1 MFVRFSNQEDIN
13 TFTESATNTAG
24 GQRLTDGS
32 QILTA
37 IRSRGQILI
46 FTDTSVHGQQFVGP
60 PYTFGFTQ
68 LGANCGCI
76 GPHAAVDVNGLAF
89 WMGTEAFYMFDGT
102 VKKMPCTVQDYVFKD
117 INLVQGTKVHAG
129 VNSQFNEV
137 TWWYCSFTSDYIDR
151 FVTYNYLENVW
162 SIGTMPRSAWV
173 DIGTYDKPL
182 ASDYLQNSTATPT
195 GATIYGLTAG
205 RSLVFNQEDGVN
217 GNSSPITAYIR
228 SGYFD
233 IGDGDNML
241 YMRRFIP
248 DFKNQVGDLTVR
260 LLLRPYPQATASPSS
275 LDPYII
281 TPTTQKVD
289 TRARGRQISLGIESD
304 ALNTNWRYGTL
315 RVDIQPDGLR

>member
-1 MFVRFSNQEDIN
+1 
-13 TFTESATNTAG
+13 
-24 GQRLTDGS
+24 
-32 QILTA
+32 
-37 IRSRGQILI
+37 
-46 FTDTSVHGQQFVGP
+46 
-60 PYTFGFTQ
+60 
-68 LGANCGCI
+68 
-76 GPHAAVDVNGLAF
+76 
-89 WMGTEAFYMFDGT
+89 MFDGT

-137 TWWYCSFTSDYIDR
+137 TWWYCSYTSDYIDR

-217 GNSSPITAYIR
+217 GNGSPITASIR

-248 DFKNQVGDLTVR
+248 DFKNQVGNLTVR

-281 TPTTQKVD
+281 TPTTQKPD
-289 TRARGRQISLGIESD
+289 TRARGRQISLGIESSD
-304 ALNTNWRYGTL
+304 LNTNWRYGTL

>member
-1 MFVRFSNQEDIN
+1 MIV
-13 TFTESATNTAG
+13 TAV
-24 GQRLTDGS
+24 
-32 QILTA
+32 
-37 IRSRGQILI
+37 RSRGQILI
-46 FTDTSVHGQQFVGP
+46 FTDTSLHGQQYVGP
-60 PYTFGFTQ
+60 PYTFGFQQ

-76 GPHAAVDVNGLAF
+76 GPHAATDVNGLAF

-102 VKKMPCTVQDYVFKD
+102 VKKMACTVQDYVFKD
-117 INLVQGTKVHAG
+117 INLVQGQKVHVG

-162 SIGTMPRSAWV
+162 STGSMSRTAWC
-173 DIGTYDKPL
+173 DIGTYDRPL
-182 ASDYLQNSTATPT
+182 GAEYLLSSNA
-195 GATIYGLTAG
+195 ATIDTIQGLTAG
-205 RSLVFNQEDGVN
+205 RTLVFNQEDGVN
-217 GNSSPITAYIR
+217 GNGSPIFAYIK

-248 DFKNQVGDLTVR
+248 DFKNQVGNLTVR

-275 LDPYII
+275 LDPYVI

-289 TRARGRQISLGIESD
+289 TRARGRQISLVIESD
-304 ALNTNWRYGTL
+304 ALGTNWRYGTL